1 MAEKVKNP
9 ESLSANFASV
19 AIRSNMKT
27 PPNHI
32 AIFLPVLTII
42 GMSTLFVRQASVII
56 FATEDLRLFIITYYK
71 MIISLKTLILFGAIL
86 LTGLSAG
93 LFYAWQ
99 VSVIPGTRKVTDLVY
114 MESMQ
119 HINREILNPA
129 FMLIFIGSLL
139 MLAVSSYSL
148 YPTGLAFGLM
158 LAATLTYLL
167 GTFAVTGMGN
177 VPLNNELDALQLS
190 SMTAEQLK
198 SFREYYETKWNWLH
212 LIRTTFAVLSFL
224 LSLSI
229 LFVQDKIA

>member
-1 MAEKVKNP
+1 
-9 ESLSANFASV
+9 
-19 AIRSNMKT
+19 
-27 PPNHI
+27 
-32 AIFLPVLTII
+32 
-42 GMSTLFVRQASVII
+42 MSTFFVHQAPD
-56 FATEDLRLFIITYYK
+56 FAHALEDFRLFILTYYT
-71 MIISLKTLILFGAIL
+71 MIIPLKTLILFGAIL

-148 YPTGLAFGLM
+148 YPTGLPFGLM

-177 VPLNNELDALQLS
+177 VPLNNELDALQIG

-198 SFREYYETKWNWLH
+198 SFRDYYETKWNWLH

-229 LFVQDKIA
+229 LFVQHKIA